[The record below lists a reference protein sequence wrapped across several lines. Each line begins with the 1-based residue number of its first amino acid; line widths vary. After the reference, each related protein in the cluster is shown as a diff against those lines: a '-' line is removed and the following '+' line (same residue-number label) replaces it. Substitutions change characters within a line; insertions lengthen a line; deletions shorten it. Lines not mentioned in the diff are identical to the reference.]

1 MELVTIRQTL
11 PIKESFS
18 GVFGDPLFPMK
29 TQELASYNPGYR
41 FLHDL
46 EPDTPM
52 SVCLLARSI
61 ALPCRILLVGLSG
74 CRLLG
79 CGLLL
84 VLSLC
89 GPSWSQEGLGDLE
102 KIDFF
107 ENRVRPVLVDNCL
120 ACHSLASRKSSGGLL
135 LDSREG
141 WQAGGD
147 SGQAIAPGKP
157 DQSLLIQAI
166 RHADGVSPM
175 PPAESGLGLSE
186 SQIRD
191 LETWVLQGAYDPR
204 EALTRIGG
212 MSAKEAQNWWA
223 FEPLNQVQVPEVVHQ
238 DWVWNPVD
246 RFVVATLESK
256 GLEPLSIA
264 SKRAWH
270 RRVTIDLTGLVPTP
284 EQTRQY
290 LEDPSQD
297 AEARL
302 VDRLLNSPEH
312 AERYG
317 RHWLDVAR
325 YADTAGDG
333 ADYPVPEAYKYRDW
347 VIRSIHQNKPWD
359 QFLRE
364 QIAGDLYAKDM
375 IQGELGKPDTKIAQ
389 QYADLVTATGFLAI
403 GKRYGY
409 APNSDFQHL
418 DFADVI
424 DSLGRSVLGLS
435 IGCARCHDHKYDPI
449 SMEDYYGL
457 YGILQSTLWAFPGGE
472 EHKRPANFPPLVP
485 PAQVRE
491 LEEQKQMRLRV
502 LDESIQLAQS
512 QRMQCDPNYHAGG
525 VDLDLEAQELGPPP
539 AKAWLSAGPNRVTQ
553 EAQSPYEHVFGAGKQ
568 GVRIGSGT
576 PYEGVRYVFGQKR
589 NLADRAMYFSI
600 DFRVPKAVH
609 GADQN
614 DGSCRLYL
622 GQGVIES
629 IAIECSI
636 SRDEFAIKDRGQ
648 WKVIA
653 KLQADQ
659 WYHLQ
664 IKLDPSDFT
673 WTGGIYGLQYHGEI
687 PKTALPA
694 DWDRVA
700 DTFIC
705 DGFGHV
711 NTGVIARDLDNLGLD
726 SEPFAPFG
734 SESMR
739 RLAKEGSQ
747 DLMASYDKQIQDLQV
762 QRAQIA
768 SEVLYPVAY
777 GVSEAKPVDAAIQLR
792 GEPSKTSDQVP
803 RRYLS
808 ILGGQQV
815 PAEATES
822 GRRELARWLTDPKSP
837 LAARV
842 FVNRLWHWHFGRG
855 LVPTTSD
862 FGMRGQG
869 PSHPELLDYLAKAFI
884 ESGWDVR
891 QMHRWMVLSRTYRLS
906 SQSQD
911 SQDKLRVQQ
920 GVEKD
925 PENQFLWRYTK
936 RPMDAETI
944 RDSMLSLSGLLDPGI
959 PHSHPF
965 PPTPT
970 WAFTIHNPFHA
981 VYESKHRSVYL
992 MQQRNRK
999 HPYLSLFDGA
1009 DPNLSIDQRKPTTTP
1024 TQTLYLMN
1032 SPMVHQASES
1042 LARKLIAS
1050 TQDTQV
1056 RLSDLFQ
1063 IVLSRP
1069 PSDQEQQ
1076 ECLEFIRVYSQRLA
1090 SESPGTLADQVQ
1102 WQSWGALSRVLMTS
1116 NSFLYID

>member
-1 MELVTIRQTL
+1 M
-11 PIKESFS
+11 
-18 GVFGDPLFPMK
+18 
-29 TQELASYNPGYR
+29 
-41 FLHDL
+41 
-46 EPDTPM
+46 
-52 SVCLLARSI
+52 
-61 ALPCRILLVGLSG
+61 
-74 CRLLG
+74 
-79 CGLLL
+79 
-84 VLSLC
+84 
-89 GPSWSQEGLGDLE
+89 
-102 KIDFF
+102 
-107 ENRVRPVLVDNCL
+107 
-120 ACHSLASRKSSGGLL
+120 
-135 LDSREG
+135 
-141 WQAGGD
+141 
-147 SGQAIAPGKP
+147 
-157 DQSLLIQAI
+157 
-166 RHADGVSPM
+166 
-175 PPAESGLGLSE
+175 
-186 SQIRD
+186 
-191 LETWVLQGAYDPR
+191 
-204 EALTRIGG
+204 
-212 MSAKEAQNWWA
+212 
-223 FEPLNQVQVPEVVHQ
+223 
-238 DWVWNPVD
+238 
-246 RFVVATLESK
+246 
-256 GLEPLSIA
+256 
-264 SKRAWH
+264 
-270 RRVTIDLTGLVPTP
+270 
-284 EQTRQY
+284 
-290 LEDPSQD
+290 
-297 AEARL
+297 
-302 VDRLLNSPEH
+302 
-312 AERYG
+312 
-317 RHWLDVAR
+317 
-325 YADTAGDG
+325 
-333 ADYPVPEAYKYRDW
+333 
-347 VIRSIHQNKPWD
+347 
-359 QFLRE
+359 
-364 QIAGDLYAKDM
+364 
-375 IQGELGKPDTKIAQ
+375 
-389 QYADLVTATGFLAI
+389 
-403 GKRYGY
+403 
-409 APNSDFQHL
+409 
-418 DFADVI
+418 
-424 DSLGRSVLGLS
+424 
-435 IGCARCHDHKYDPI
+435 
-449 SMEDYYGL
+449 
-457 YGILQSTLWAFPGGE
+457 
-472 EHKRPANFPPLVP
+472 
-485 PAQVRE
+485 
-491 LEEQKQMRLRV
+491 
-502 LDESIQLAQS
+502 
-512 QRMQCDPNYHAGG
+512 
-525 VDLDLEAQELGPPP
+525 
-539 AKAWLSAGPNRVTQ
+539 
-553 EAQSPYEHVFGAGKQ
+553 
-568 GVRIGSGT
+568 
-576 PYEGVRYVFGQKR
+576 
-589 NLADRAMYFSI
+589 
-600 DFRVPKAVH
+600 
-609 GADQN
+609 
-614 DGSCRLYL
+614 
-622 GQGVIES
+622 
-629 IAIECSI
+629 
-636 SRDEFAIKDRGQ
+636 
-648 WKVIA
+648 
-653 KLQADQ
+653 
-659 WYHLQ
+659 
-664 IKLDPSDFT
+664 
-673 WTGGIYGLQYHGEI
+673 
-687 PKTALPA
+687 
-694 DWDRVA
+694 
-700 DTFIC
+700 
-705 DGFGHV
+705 

-808 ILGGQQV
+808 ILGGQHV
-815 PAEATES
+815 PAESTES

-911 SQDKLRVQQ
+911 SQDTLRVQQ

-1050 TQDTQV
+1050 TQDTQE